1 MESSSRMKAWVAEEL
16 HKPKQEFDAAP
27 ERRRRAILERT
38 LKELSDAYDEEM
50 GTTDIARRSR
60 DSVVLAAKAYIVGE
74 WTAAE
79 TAEFLD
85 KVSFL
90 HAHEEVN
97 GAAGE
102 QHIQTD

>member
-1 MESSSRMKAWVAEEL
+1 MEAWVAEEL
-16 HKPKQEFDAAP
+16 HQAKKDFDAAP
-27 ERRRRAILERT
+27 EGRRRGILERA
-38 LKELSDAYDEEM
+38 LKELSDAYDKEM

-79 TAEFLD
+79 TAGFLD